1 MPSVIGVCLSAGIFL
16 SMTSRD
22 DSETIHVNAAT
33 VKVIMAS
40 LVLFQNS
47 MDFWILTVVS
57 C

>member
-1 MPSVIGVCLSAGIFL
+1 MPSVIGVCLSAGILL

-47 MDFWILTVVS
+47 IDFWILRVVS